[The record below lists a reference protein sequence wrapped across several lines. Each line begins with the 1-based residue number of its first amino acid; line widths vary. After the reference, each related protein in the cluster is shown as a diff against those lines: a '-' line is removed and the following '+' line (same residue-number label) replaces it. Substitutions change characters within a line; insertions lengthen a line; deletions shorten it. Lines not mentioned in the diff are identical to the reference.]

1 MRDIASI
8 LTPNVAMFQCHYG
21 AIMTELYHV
30 ISHGGSSVSMPLWCN
45 YDSLILEMIGIDSLG
60 IMEQIEGVFD
70 GFSRRGVV
78 IEFCGEVDDW
88 IERGG
93 LG

>member
-1 MRDIASI
+1 
-8 LTPNVAMFQCHYG
+8 
-21 AIMTELYHV
+21 
-30 ISHGGSSVSMPLWCN
+30 MPLWCN

-70 GFSRRGVV
+70 GFSRRGVI
-78 IEFCGEVDDW
+78 IEFYGEVDDW
-88 IERGG
+88 IGRGG

>member
-1 MRDIASI
+1 
-8 LTPNVAMFQCHYG
+8 
-21 AIMTELYHV
+21 
-30 ISHGGSSVSMPLWCN
+30 MPLWCN

-70 GFSRRGVV
+70 GFSRRGV
-78 IEFCGEVDDW
+78 IIGFCGEVDDW
-88 IERGG
+88 IGWEE